1 MVDII
6 CNYSQILQQTTVAN
20 CNGGC
25 GDHGKVDGC
34 GELDPVD
41 PWAMAVAMRESG
53 ILSLSADN
61 HTFTNQSL
69 RLRIGWPNY
78 YFL

>member
-1 MVDII
+1 MASII
-6 CNYSQILQQTTVAN
+6 CSYSRILQQTTVAN
-20 CNGGC
+20 CSGGC

-53 ILSLSADN
+53 ILSLSLLIITPSQIKALD
-61 HTFTNQSL
+61 
-69 RLRIGWPNY
+69 
-78 YFL
+78 